1 MPTNRFSQYLVI
13 SSLSA
18 IFTSCNLPGNSPLS
32 TGRSTQTSPIDGY
45 AYVQVTDGNILS
57 SNTVYFAITCE
68 D

>member
-13 SSLSA
+13 SSLAA
-18 IFTSCNLPGNSPLS
+18 ICTSYNLDGNSPTPICS
-32 TGRSTQTSPIDGY
+32 STQTSPIDGY

-57 SNTVYFAITCE
+57 SNTIYFAITCE